1 MPLGKP
7 RKQQDVAFAL
17 MVSLGMEVL
26 NVFAQCSPQGVL
38 ASTMSLDKHSS
49 LADLIQRSA

>member
-17 MVSLGMEVL
+17 MVSLGMEAVAGEQPYNAL
-26 NVFAQCSPQGVL
+26 TG
-38 ASTMSLDKHSS
+38 
-49 LADLIQRSA
+49 R